1 MISRLALRAALLLAA
16 SFTLGGEAMA
26 GPAQDYE
33 FRPRSVR
40 NACRPPLK
48 FAAGA
53 CVRRCPAGYRDNGPT
68 CGFKSMRR

>member
-1 MISRLALRAALLLAA
+1 MILRLACSTALLFAVSLPHA
-16 SFTLGGEAMA
+16 AMA

-53 CVRRCPAGYRDNGPT
+53 CVRRCPAGYRDNGST
-68 CGFKSMRR
+68 CGLKSMRH

>member
-1 MISRLALRAALLLAA
+1 MILRLARRAALLLAA
-16 SFTLGGEAMA
+16 SLTLGGEAMA

-33 FRPRSVR
+33 FRPPSVR
-40 NACRPPLK
+40 KACRPPLK

-53 CVRRCPAGYRDNGPT
+53 CVRSCPAGYRDNGST